1 MFISALKSG
10 PRPFW
15 VVGASNLGKR
25 KLMDFLGVSLF
36 FGNTVGDVVMFI
48 IAIIVAFIAAKLAQI
63 AITGKVKQW
72 AETSET
78 NLDDMLLD
86 TFEKPIYWIV
96 IAGGIG
102 VSLGILEMPK
112 GMEKLSSHVV
122 TFVVLFFVAW
132 SASNLVSSFRR
143 LYLDPFAEKTES
155 KLDDQ
160 IIPIVEKAA
169 KIAIWIF
176 AMLVAFDNIGFDV
189 YSLLTGLGI
198 GGLAF
203 AMAAKET
210 LANIFGS
217 LTIFA
222 DRPFQVGDIISL
234 KGYTGVVTELGIRTI
249 RLRTVGNTV
258 VTVPNSLLVGDMV
271 ENITANGGRR
281 HMMTVGV
288 TYDTSAEDLE
298 AIIERIKTILTETS
312 MSATTWS
319 LALAISVR
327 PPLKFRSG
335 SRYSSGEIRRLRW
348 CG

>member
-1 MFISALKSG
+1 
-10 PRPFW
+10 
-15 VVGASNLGKR
+15 
-25 KLMDFLGVSLF
+25 MDFLGYDLF

-48 IAIIVAFIAAKLAQI
+48 FAIIIAFIAAKLAQI
-63 AITGKVKQW
+63 AITGKVKRW

-234 KGYTGVVTELGIRTI
+234 KGYTGVVTDLGIRTI

-271 ENITANGGRR
+271 ENVTANGGRR

-288 TYDTSAEDLE
+288 TYDTTAEELE
-298 AIIERIKTILTETS
+298 AIIQRIRVILTENENVGDD
-312 MSATTWS
+312 MVVGLGNFGASA
-319 LALAISVR
+319 LEISVWFTVI
-327 PPLKFRSG
+327 PAEVYVGCVGAVNLEIKRSFDDNG
-335 SRYSSGEIRRLRW
+335 WEMAFPTMTVYRK
-348 CG
+348 